1 MERLLIELGSLH
13 WDIIVFTETW
23 MEASQEVFV
32 TKHGHVWHGSGG
44 IKGKRG
50 VGFLLHKRWAETSE
64 PLFITISPRLAS
76 LTIYIASISLCIIG
90 VYMPHSK
97 ICDSEVDVVYACID
111 EHLACAR
118 AKGNRCIV
126 AGDLNAEVGTRSEH
140 DNPRIIGE
148 NSMLRRNARGEWLVQ
163 WCTARDMVVANTHF
177 GEDSNTSWT
186 YTNNGVERQLDY
198 ILTDFRLF
206 ADARRCYVLCDVD
219 VGSDHR
225 PLALV
230 LNALT
235 EHKSSRKDRYR
246 FKKCRYGPDQIS

>member
-23 MEASQEVFV
+23 MEASQEIFV

-50 VGFLLHKRWAETSE
+50 VGFLLHKRWAETSK
-64 PLFITISPRLAS
+64 PLFIAISPRLAS
-76 LTIYIASISLCIIG
+76 LTIDIASISLCIIG
-90 VYMPHSK
+90 VYMPHSGM
-97 ICDSEVDVVYACID
+97 CDSEVDAVYACIN

-126 AGDLNAEVGTRSEH
+126 VGDLNAEVGTRSEH

-163 WCTARDMVVANTHF
+163 WCTARDMVVAIRILERTQTHPGHTPTTEWNGSWITF
-177 GEDSNTSWT
+177 SLTSVCSQTLEDAMFYATLM
-186 YTNNGVERQLDY
+186 LDP
-198 ILTDFRLF
+198 TT
-206 ADARRCYVLCDVD
+206 VL
-219 VGSDHR
+219 
-225 PLALV
+225 
-230 LNALT
+230 
-235 EHKSSRKDRYR
+235 
-246 FKKCRYGPDQIS
+246 